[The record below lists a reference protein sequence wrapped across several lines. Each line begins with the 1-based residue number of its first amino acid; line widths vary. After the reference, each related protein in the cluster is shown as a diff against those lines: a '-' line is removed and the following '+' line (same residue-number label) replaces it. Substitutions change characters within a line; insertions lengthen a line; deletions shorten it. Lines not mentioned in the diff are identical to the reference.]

1 MDFNQQGTA
10 AQPHTASNLG
20 QTIAANRFVLSRRV
34 GKGGFGDVYEGCD
47 IWTNEDCAVKL
58 ERVAPKRNY
67 LNREYITYQRLKSL
81 DGIPEPV
88 WYGMEG
94 PFNIMVL
101 PLLGSSL
108 SDLMA
113 RFKRLSIC
121 TVLKLGIQ
129 MVSLLERV
137 HSRNLLHRDIKPGNF
152 LIGKGE
158 NAGKLYL
165 IDFGLAS
172 PYRDANGRHIPY
184 NSSAHFHGTD
194 KYASINSH
202 MKIES
207 SRRDDLESI
216 AYTLIYLSKGELPWQ
231 YVMNKAIRR
240 KRMGQMK
247 MRIPPEELCAGLP
260 RCFEEMLRYAMSLE
274 FGQDPNYSYLRSMFE
289 QTLTA
294 TPGGWA
300 APFEWATS
308 AVVAPVPVFYVSPVV
323 TENDDLMLEDDRL
336 TALPTDSNGN
346 SSQGRSS
353 PPVFSGFHHSST
365 PVLHTAQFASSSS
378 WVRVPFNPQT
388 SSGFSTPTVQYNGCG
403 FQEQQQASPF
413 DLQRRPSTSGPS
425 DEMEI
430 DNEHFGYYRD
440 GVMIN

>member
-1 MDFNQQGTA
+1 M
-10 AQPHTASNLG
+10 
-20 QTIAANRFVLSRRV
+20 
-34 GKGGFGDVYEGCD
+34 
-47 IWTNEDCAVKL
+47 
-58 ERVAPKRNY
+58 
-67 LNREYITYQRLKSL
+67 
-81 DGIPEPV
+81 
-88 WYGMEG
+88 
-94 PFNIMVL
+94 
-101 PLLGSSL
+101 
-108 SDLMA
+108 
-113 RFKRLSIC
+113 
-121 TVLKLGIQ
+121 
-129 MVSLLERV
+129 SLLERV

-152 LIGKGE
+152 LIGRGE

-172 PYRDANGRHIPY
+172 AYRDADGRHIPY
-184 NSSAHFHGTD
+184 ISSAHFHGTD

-240 KRMGQMK
+240 KRMGQLK

-260 RCFEEMLRYAMSLE
+260 RCFEEMLRYSMSLE
-274 FGQDPNYSYLRSMFE
+274 FRQDPNYAYLRSMFE
-289 QTLTA
+289 QTLSA

-300 APFEWATS
+300 APFEWAS
-308 AVVAPVPVFYVSPVV
+308 PAFVAPVPMFYVSPVV
-323 TENDDLMLEDDRL
+323 TENDDAMLEDDRL
-336 TALPTDSNGN
+336 IALQTDSNGN

-353 PPVFSGFHHSST
+353 PPVFAGASFQAT
-365 PVLHTAQFASSSS
+365 PALQSAQFVPSSS
-378 WVRVPFNPQT
+378 WVHVPFAPQHVQQ
-388 SSGFSTPTVQYNGCG
+388 SPSGFSTPTTQLNACG
-403 FQEQQQASPF
+403 FQEQTAPC

-440 GVMIN
+440 SVMIN